1 MASINTILGIDIILE
16 VLDCFAAPVVSHHN
30 PDLPALSICS
40 LVCRSWCSHAQRH
53 LFRRVT
59 IVSDESEPHQSAR
72 RISLFLDAIHPA
84 TERGRYLGSCVLALT
99 LRHADRKGLSKALLR
114 VPNLRHLDTTTS
126 SCDFDAPTL
135 TALREKG
142 PKITSLCI
150 QEDFSFFPGQHS
162 GRMHRLVAALPSIR
176 LLEITSNANST
187 LPPFDPPPKLS
198 LVAVKFKTT
207 LVQDIGPCL
216 SSLTAGEGLQLLL
229 HESLRGTKSFAP
241 TPDIGLNLRSLSL
254 QTIDADA
261 LGLTRCTSLERFE
274 LGRFPDLATLRAIP
288 RSITALSISGTPAAN
303 VPVGISFATFLE
315 ELESGFP
322 NLRTLTWTV
331 DILPPVFAREAL
343 EGVCKRRGVRLSL
356 KVALSERADSEVS
369 YCLCREELMQIA
381 YLRRTTPR
389 MLSSSS

>member
-1 MASINTILGIDIILE
+1 MS
-16 VLDCFAAPVVSHHN
+16 VLDCFAAPVVSHQT
-30 PDLPALSICS
+30 PDLPGLSACS
-40 LVCRSWCSHAQRH
+40 LVCKSWSIHAQRR
-53 LFRRVT
+53 LFRRVA
-59 IVSDESEPHQSAR
+59 IVSNESEPHQNAR

-84 TERGRYLGSCVLALT
+84 TERGRCLGSCVLALT

-135 TALREKG
+135 TAFRGKG
-142 PKITSLCI
+142 PQITSLCI

-162 GRMHRLVAALPSIR
+162 GRMHRLVAAFPSIR

-187 LPPFDPPPKLS
+187 LPPFEPPPKLS

-216 SSLTAGEGLQLLL
+216 SSLTAGDGLQLLL
-229 HESLRGTKSFAP
+229 HDSLRGTRSFTP
-241 TPDIGLNLRSLSL
+241 TPDIGVNLRSLSL

-261 LGLTRCTSLERFE
+261 LGLVHCTNLERFE

-288 RSITALSISGTPAAN
+288 PSITALSISGTPAAN
-303 VPVGISFATFLE
+303 VPVGISFGTFLE

-331 DILPPVFAREAL
+331 DFMPPAFAREAL

-356 KVALSERADSEVS
+356 QVVSSERPDSEKDDSENAV
-369 YCLCREELMQIA
+369 ELELKHRYI
-381 YLRRTTPR
+381 RI
-389 MLSSSS
+389 